1 MQMIDRPSPNHN
13 ARPGGQAPDML
24 MLHYTGMQ
32 TAEAALQRLC
42 DPAAKVSA
50 HYTVDEDG
58 TVYTHVPEDRRAWHA
73 GAGFWQGETDIN
85 GASIGIEIVNPG
97 HEFGYRPFPAVQMA
111 SVLAL
116 SRRIVDTHRIH
127 PLRVI
132 GHSDSAPDRKTDP
145 GELFDWPG
153 LAAEGVGF
161 WPDSQA
167 VERKVYGTLTLNRQT
182 VGQNLRRIGYD
193 WPVDTEAGSHSA
205 AEQKRLTTIVT
216 AFQRHF
222 RRDKVTGEI
231 DQETAVLA
239 EIIAGAAVR
248 GNGSRV

>member
-1 MQMIDRPSPNHN
+1 MDLIDRPSPNHN
-13 ARPGGQAPDML
+13 ARPNRHAPDML

-32 TAEAALQRLC
+32 TAEAALERLC

-58 TVYTHVPEDRRAWHA
+58 TVYAHVPEDRRAWHA
-73 GAGFWQGETDIN
+73 GAGYWQGETDIN

-97 HEFGYRPFPAVQMA
+97 HEFGYRPFPAAQMA
-111 SVLAL
+111 SVLML
-116 SRRIVDTHRIH
+116 SQRIVRTYRIS

-145 GELFDWPG
+145 GELFDWQG
-153 LAAEGVGF
+153 LAANGVGF
-161 WPDSQA
+161 WPDALALSG
-167 VERKVYGTLTLNRQT
+167 KVYETFTPNRHT
-182 VGQNLRRIGYD
+182 DGQNFRRIGYD
-193 WPVDTEAGSHSA
+193 WPANTDASTLPA
-205 AEQKRLTTIVT
+205 AEQKRMMAIVT

-222 RRDKVTGEI
+222 RQDKVTGEI

-239 EIIAGAAVR
+239 DIIAGAAV
-248 GNGSRV
+248 

>member
-13 ARPGGQAPDML
+13 ARPSARAPDML

-32 TAEAALQRLC
+32 TGEAALARLC

-58 TVYTHVPEDRRAWHA
+58 TVYAHVPEARRAWHA
-73 GAGFWQGETDIN
+73 GAGYWQGETDIN
-85 GASIGIEIVNPG
+85 GVSIGIEIINPG
-97 HEFGYRPFPAVQMA
+97 HEFGYRPFPAAQMA
-111 SVLAL
+111 AVLAL
-116 SRRIVDTHRIH
+116 SQRIVRTYRIK

-145 GELFDWPG
+145 GELFDWRG
-153 LAAEGVGF
+153 LAANGVGF
-161 WPDSQA
+161 WPDAQA
-167 VERKVYGTLTLNRQT
+167 VSDRVYGTFTHNWHTLA
-182 VGQNLRRIGYD
+182 QNFRRIGYD
-193 WPVDTEAGSHSA
+193 WPSHIDGSGPST
-205 AEQKRLTTIVT
+205 AEKKRLTAIIT

-222 RRDKVTGEI
+222 RQDAVTGEI

-239 EIIAGAAVR
+239 DIIAGAAV
-248 GNGSRV
+248 